1 MIQFYINSRP
11 VPRAVARHHMTE
23 ASSRPEAEIKQL
35 LSCAFTS
42 PEAARLLAAYGI
54 EAQKI

>member
-1 MIQFYINSRP
+1 M
-11 VPRAVARHHMTE
+11 AE